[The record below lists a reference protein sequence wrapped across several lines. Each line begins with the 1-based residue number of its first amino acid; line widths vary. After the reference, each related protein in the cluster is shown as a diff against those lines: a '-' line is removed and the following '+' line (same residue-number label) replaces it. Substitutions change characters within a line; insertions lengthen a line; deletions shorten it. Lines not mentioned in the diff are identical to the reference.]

1 RDEAALKQAGAL
13 VLLNC
18 RQHRHGAGNDA
29 EDQIHRDEGLD
40 SERNSGRVEQHGEEQ
55 QAAVVPVTARLF
67 VAFCPS
73 FIPTVSKVN
82 EQHQLDDDEQ
92 QAAAHAEDHPDCGE
106 VAASRDKECPDPH
119 QTDSLA
125 VPHFNSEQGH
135 QHKECRGSELYPID
149 RTKSKHK
156 IAIEAALHACVN
168 FANRRVD
175 LVSHRAGTLAR
186 RVFMP
191 GASMMQDRMVLS
203 RNSSEY
209 ISRVEVELRHEGQ
222 AEQQRDAA
230 ELQKQ
235 QATYKISA
243 SKRMKNCKEIQP
255 IIVPVH
261 LPVSRVAQRQ
271 FKCGRASW
279 HVESSSE
286 SLLTTRMAIGQSLA
300 VAQRPV
306 RLVTPIVKGDPGH
319 DPLLRGDVQ
328 HASGQLENLTGLR
341 EEADGFQCNGTA
353 GACGLSGIPRR
364 YRRPLLRAAA
374 APAMSTTDAR
384 SKPSASAKR
393 TRFRS
398 RAGKS
403 NESLAASDGRVFNF
417 CAVGG
422 GGAGCGMGRCGSP
435 LLPPLSSASSRS
447 RYRAAPELNRTSAAV
462 SSVLNESFELA
473 DDEQLNRCQGS
484 SSAGFWRQLE
494 LLHPAAIKSCGR
506 DSVIVGAPG
515 ICCWCSLLNPAR
527 EALDDEARGGGNSSA
542 SSGLQSSAQQQ
553 FDHRRRSRC
562 RQSLAKTAT
571 ATGSSRRPV
580 FAPDRRP
587 GRRRSRRR
595 RPDAE
600 LRRRRRGHSSRRLK
614 SVVDTVTMMMMM
626 RLALL
631 AVCWT
636 QIFATAVKRCVIC
649 HYHQHERD
657 AINYLTGRIPELRS
671 KHSPSGSAWTSAMYK
686 IVRELDESAEFRD
699 ILAAKPEKL
708 EAEPLADSAPFSCQL
723 DRSPSRPTS
732 VHRLRP
738 GDIDV
743 IGAMGDSLT
752 AANGALA
759 TSILGLLT
767 EYRGYAWSIGGQVS
781 LSKHTT
787 IANVLRHQNSNLY
800 GHSTGSGKVSS
811 SNSVLNVAEPGKVAS
826 DMPGQAKELVRRLQ
840 SDSNV
845 NFNKDWKLITLFI
858 GGNDVCDYCKDKNE
872 FSADN
877 YIRYIREAL
886 DYLHANVPRAFVNV
900 AEVLDVSLVKDLKD
914 GSSICRVLQGSFLC
928 KCGAM
933 PENEAEEREI
943 QAIIGEYQARL
954 RQLVDSG
961 RYDTRE
967 DFTVVTQP
975 FFRNSKPPKING
987 KYDQSYFAPDCFH
1000 FSRKGHDESAKALWN
1015 NMIEP
1020 VGQKSTSWTP
1030 NGPFKCPTSAR
1041 PYLSTRKN

>member
-1 RDEAALKQAGAL
+1 MKLLLIAL
-13 VLLNC
+13 VAC
-18 RQHRHGAGNDA
+18 
-29 EDQIHRDEGLD
+29 
-40 SERNSGRVEQHGEEQ
+40 
-55 QAAVVPVTARLF
+55 F
-67 VAFCPS
+67 V
-73 FIPTVSKVN
+73 
-82 EQHQLDDDEQ
+82 
-92 QAAAHAEDHPDCGE
+92 
-106 VAASRDKECPDPH
+106 
-119 QTDSLA
+119 
-125 VPHFNSEQGH
+125 
-135 QHKECRGSELYPID
+135 
-149 RTKSKHK
+149 
-156 IAIEAALHACVN
+156 
-168 FANRRVD
+168 
-175 LVSHRAGTLAR
+175 
-186 RVFMP
+186 
-191 GASMMQDRMVLS
+191 GAS
-203 RNSSEY
+203 
-209 ISRVEVELRHEGQ
+209 
-222 AEQQRDAA
+222 
-230 ELQKQ
+230 
-235 QATYKISA
+235 
-243 SKRMKNCKEIQP
+243 
-255 IIVPVH
+255 
-261 LPVSRVAQRQ
+261 VA
-271 FKCGRASW
+271 
-279 HVESSSE
+279 
-286 SLLTTRMAIGQSLA
+286 
-300 VAQRPV
+300 
-306 RLVTPIVKGDPGH
+306 D
-319 DPLLRGDVQ
+319 
-328 HASGQLENLTGLR
+328 
-341 EEADGFQCNGTA
+341 
-353 GACGLSGIPRR
+353 
-364 YRRPLLRAAA
+364 
-374 APAMSTTDAR
+374 
-384 SKPSASAKR
+384 
-393 TRFRS
+393 
-398 RAGKS
+398 
-403 NESLAASDGRVFNF
+403 
-417 CAVGG
+417 
-422 GGAGCGMGRCGSP
+422 
-435 LLPPLSSASSRS
+435 
-447 RYRAAPELNRTSAAV
+447 
-462 SSVLNESFELA
+462 
-473 DDEQLNRCQGS
+473 
-484 SSAGFWRQLE
+484 
-494 LLHPAAIKSCGR
+494 
-506 DSVIVGAPG
+506 
-515 ICCWCSLLNPAR
+515 
-527 EALDDEARGGGNSSA
+527 
-542 SSGLQSSAQQQ
+542 
-553 FDHRRRSRC
+553 
-562 RQSLAKTAT
+562 
-571 ATGSSRRPV
+571 
-580 FAPDRRP
+580 
-587 GRRRSRRR
+587 
-595 RPDAE
+595 
-600 LRRRRRGHSSRRLK
+600 
-614 SVVDTVTMMMMM
+614 
-626 RLALL
+626 
-631 AVCWT
+631 
-636 QIFATAVKRCVIC
+636 
-649 HYHQHERD
+649 HQHERD

-732 VHRLRP
+732 AHRLRP